1 MGNSPWSHKELD
13 MTERL
18 TYILFLIC
26 VGQEKWNRKKK
37 RAKKIWKMTF
47 AMRRRR
53 RSEEVKL
60 IH

>member
-1 MGNSPWSHKELD
+1 MGK
-13 MTERL
+13 RL